1 MNHNEARLLIGAEP
15 HAAPTPELA
24 EHLTTCAE
32 CAQFQR
38 EMIML
43 DGNIRR
49 ALEHGPMTA
58 AAAPMASVTR
68 ISSAR
73 GARKAKPSNAWSG
86 WAWAASAAVASVLV
100 MWALRP
106 GDTLAHELVT
116 HVEFESDSW
125 SSDHPVP
132 TTSVD
137 GILAKAGVALDMS
150 SDKVVYARN
159 CLFRGHVVPH
169 LVVTTTSRG
178 PVTVLVLPHENVTKR
193 TDFHEDGMTG
203 VIMPA
208 PHGSIAILALGS
220 ESVDAVA
227 HEVQQSVRWLPQPRA
242 AATGSATDRTSPG

>member
-32 CAQFQR
+32 CAQFRR

-58 AAAPMASVTR
+58 APVASVTR
-68 ISSAR
+68 ISTAR
-73 GARKAKPSNAWSG
+73 AARQAKPLSSWSG
-86 WAWAASAAVASVLV
+86 WAWAACAAVASVLV
-100 MWALRP
+100 IWALRP
-106 GDTLAHELVT
+106 SDTLAHDLVA

-125 SSDHPVP
+125 SSDHPIP
-132 TTSVD
+132 ATRTND
-137 GILAKAGVALDMS
+137 ILAKAGVALDMS

-169 LVVTTTSRG
+169 LVVTTSRG
-178 PVTVLVLPHENVTKR
+178 PVTVLLLPHEHVTQR
-193 TDFHEDGMTG
+193 TTFHEDGMTG
-203 VIMPA
+203 VITPA
-208 PHGSIAILALGS
+208 PHGSVAILALGS
-220 ESVDAVA
+220 ESVDAA
-227 HEVQQSVRWLPQPRA
+227 AREIQQSVRWLPQP
-242 AATGSATDRTSPG
+242 

>member
-24 EHLTTCAE
+24 EHLTTCAA

-58 AAAPMASVTR
+58 AGPAPVASVTP

-73 GARKAKPSNAWSG
+73 PTRRAKPSSTWSG

-100 MWALRP
+100 IWALRP

-125 SSDHPVP
+125 SSDHAVP
-132 TTSVD
+132 TARTNS
-137 GILAKAGVALDMS
+137 ILAKAGVVLDMS

-169 LVVTTTSRG
+169 LVVTTSRG
-178 PVTVLVLPHENVTKR
+178 PVTVLVLPREKVTQR
-193 TDFHEDGMTG
+193 TSFHEDGMTG
-203 VIMPA
+203 VIVPA
-208 PHGSIAILALGS
+208 PHGSIAVLALGG
-220 ESVDAVA
+220 ESVDAAA
-227 HEVQQSVRWLPQPRA
+227 HEVQQSVHWLSQP
-242 AATGSATDRTSPG
+242 

>member
-32 CAQFQR
+32 CAQFRR

-58 AAAPMASVTR
+58 APVASVTR
-68 ISSAR
+68 ISTAR
-73 GARKAKPSNAWSG
+73 AARQAKPLSSWSG
-86 WAWAASAAVASVLV
+86 WAWAACAAVASVLV
-100 MWALRP
+100 IWALRP
-106 GDTLAHELVT
+106 SDTLAHDLVA

-125 SSDHPVP
+125 SSDHPIP
-132 TTSVD
+132 ATRTND
-137 GILAKAGVALDMS
+137 ILAKAGVALDMS

-169 LVVTTTSRG
+169 LVVTTSRG
-178 PVTVLVLPHENVTKR
+178 PVTVLLLPHEHVTQR
-193 TDFHEDGMTG
+193 TTFHEDGMTG
-203 VIMPA
+203 VITPA
-208 PHGSIAILALGS
+208 PHGSVAILALGS
-220 ESVDAVA
+220 ESVDAA
-227 HEVQQSVRWLPQPRA
+227 AREVQQSVRWLPQP
-242 AATGSATDRTSPG
+242 

>member
-1 MNHNEARLLIGAEP
+1 MNHKEARLLIGAEP
-15 HAAPTPELA
+15 HAAPILELA
-24 EHLTTCAE
+24 EHLTNCAE

-58 AAAPMASVTR
+58 APPPVASVTR

-73 GARKAKPSNAWSG
+73 AARQAKPSSSWSG

-100 MWALRP
+100 IWALRP
-106 GDTLAHELVT
+106 GDTLARDLVT
-116 HVEFESDSW
+116 HVESESNSW

-132 TTSVD
+132 TASTSS
-137 GILAKAGVALDMS
+137 ILAKAGVALDMS

-169 LVVTTTSRG
+169 LVVTTSRG
-178 PVTVLVLPHENVTKR
+178 PVTVLVLPHENVTQR
-193 TDFHEDGMTG
+193 TSFHEDGMTG

-208 PHGSIAILALGS
+208 PHGSIAVLALGS

-227 HEVQQSVRWLPQPRA
+227 RQVQQSVRWLSQP
-242 AATGSATDRTSPG
+242 

>member
-1 MNHNEARLLIGAEP
+1 MNHHEARLLIGAEP
-15 HAAPTPELA
+15 QAAPAPELA
-24 EHLTTCAE
+24 EHLKTCAE

-58 AAAPMASVTR
+58 APAPVGSVTR

-73 GARKAKPSNAWSG
+73 ATRKAKPTTNWSG

-100 MWALRP
+100 IWALRP
-106 GDTLAHELVT
+106 GDTLAHEIVT
-116 HVEFESDSW
+116 HVESESDSW
-125 SSDHPVP
+125 SSNHPVP
-132 TTSVD
+132 TTRVSD
-137 GILAKAGVALDMS
+137 ILAKAGIALDMS
-150 SDKVVYARN
+150 SEKVMYARN

-169 LVVTTTSRG
+169 LVVTTSRG
-178 PVTVLVLPHENVTKR
+178 PVTVLVLPHENVTRR
-193 TDFHEDGMTG
+193 TTFHEDGMSG
-203 VIMPA
+203 VITPA

-227 HEVQQSVRWLPQPRA
+227 QELQQSVRWLPQP
-242 AATGSATDRTSPG
+242 

>member
-15 HAAPTPELA
+15 HAATTPELA

-58 AAAPMASVTR
+58 APVASVTR
-68 ISSAR
+68 ISTAR
-73 GARKAKPSNAWSG
+73 AARQAKPLSSWSG
-86 WAWAASAAVASVLV
+86 WAWAACAAVASVLV
-100 MWALRP
+100 IWALRP
-106 GDTLAHELVT
+106 SDTLAHDLVA

-125 SSDHPVP
+125 SSDHPIP
-132 TTSVD
+132 ATRTND
-137 GILAKAGVALDMS
+137 ILAKAGVALDMS

-169 LVVTTTSRG
+169 LVVTTSRG
-178 PVTVLVLPHENVTKR
+178 PVTVLLLPHEHVTQR
-193 TDFHEDGMTG
+193 TTFHEDGMTG
-203 VIMPA
+203 VITPA
-208 PHGSIAILALGS
+208 PHGSVAILALGS
-220 ESVDAVA
+220 ESVDAA
-227 HEVQQSVRWLPQPRA
+227 AREIQQSVRWLPQP
-242 AATGSATDRTSPG
+242 